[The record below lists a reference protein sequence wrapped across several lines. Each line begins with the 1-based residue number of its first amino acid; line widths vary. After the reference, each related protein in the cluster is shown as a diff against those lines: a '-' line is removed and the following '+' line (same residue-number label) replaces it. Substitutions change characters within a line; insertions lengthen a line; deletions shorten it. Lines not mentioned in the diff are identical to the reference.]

1 MLCELQGWV
10 DQIENLPNFPSYS
23 SKQNVRSD
31 LFFCGVNAECQQPT
45 SQQFIHFGNPKEHDT
60 HLCLRFFQNNLVNPK
75 IALTNLLKYM
85 TPKIITKPPKV
96 CDTHIK

>member
-1 MLCELQGWV
+1 M
-10 DQIENLPNFPSYS
+10 
-23 SKQNVRSD
+23 D
-31 LFFCGVNAECQQPT
+31 LEGFLINSGY
-45 SQQFIHFGNPKEHDT
+45 FGNPKERDT

-85 TPKIITKPPKV
+85 TPKIITKPPTNLLKYMTPKIITKPPKV

>member
-1 MLCELQGWV
+1 MV
-10 DQIENLPNFPSYS
+10 SPKFHSLPSFS
-23 SKQNVRSD
+23 
-31 LFFCGVNAECQQPT
+31 
-45 SQQFIHFGNPKEHDT
+45 GNPKERDT

>member
-1 MLCELQGWV
+1 M
-10 DQIENLPNFPSYS
+10 
-23 SKQNVRSD
+23 
-31 LFFCGVNAECQQPT
+31 
-45 SQQFIHFGNPKEHDT
+45 GNPKERDT
-60 HLCLRFFQNNLVNPK
+60 RLCLRFFQNNLVNPK

>member
-1 MLCELQGWV
+1 ML
-10 DQIENLPNFPSYS
+10 PSRY
-23 SKQNVRSD
+23 
-31 LFFCGVNAECQQPT
+31 LFG
-45 SQQFIHFGNPKEHDT
+45 IIGNPKERDT

>member
-1 MLCELQGWV
+1 MKILILEN
-10 DQIENLPNFPSYS
+10 QIYVLRENL
-23 SKQNVRSD
+23 
-31 LFFCGVNAECQQPT
+31 
-45 SQQFIHFGNPKEHDT
+45 GNPKERDT